1 MIFRDVLTLIS
12 ESPKA
17 HGVFDPGTETPR
29 QVFCSVRSVGMREA
43 YEALSNGLKPEFV
56 FVLSD
61 YTDYNG
67 EKICEYKSKRYRIVR
82 TYRNNQS
89 VELTVEEVT
98 ADR

>member
-12 ESPKA
+12 ESPEA
-17 HGVFDPGTETPR
+17 HGVFDPVSETPR

-61 YTDYNG
+61 YSDYNG
-67 EKICEYKSKRYRIVR
+67 EKICEYNSKRYRIVR

-89 VELTVEEVT
+89 IELTVEEVT
-98 ADR
+98 ADG